1 MSLLQ
6 KTIDSIK
13 PLDSKAMEEAQKRL
27 DYLLKPQGSLGKLED
42 IAKQIAGI
50 TGKVQNKITGKTIL
64 VMGGDNGVYEEKV
77 ASFPQNLSALVCE
90 TIVTGISGV
99 AVLSKF
105 AGANLKVVNLGIKGE
120 IRQPN
125 LINRIIRKE
134 GTGNIAKEPAMTRE
148 EAIKAIEVG
157 IEITNQAIDEGANLL
172 GTGEIGIGNTTTSSA
187 VLYAFTKENLDI
199 IVGRGAGLSDEGLIL
214 KKAAIKKAIEIN
226 KPEVNDPI
234 DVIAK
239 VGGFD
244 IAGLTG
250 CYLAAASRRVP
261 ILIDGFISG
270 VAAICAMKIKKESLG
285 FMLPSHGTAEPGGKV
300 ISKILGIEPILIMNM
315 RLGEGTGCALGFNIV
330 EASMAM
336 MNNMGTFGDIGM

>member
-13 PLDSKAMEEAQKRL
+13 PLDQKAMEEAQKRL

-42 IAKQIAGI
+42 IARQLSGI
-50 TGKVQNKITGKTIL
+50 TGKVQNKITGKTII

-77 ASFPQNLSALVCE
+77 ASFPQEISTLVAE
-90 TIVTGISGV
+90 TMLTGLSGV

-105 AGANLKVVNLGIKGE
+105 AGANLKVVDLGIKGD
-120 IRQPN
+120 IKAAGI
-125 LINRIIRKE
+125 INKKISR
-134 GTGNIAKEPAMTRE
+134 GTKNIAKGPAMTRE
-148 EAIKAIEVG
+148 EAIKAIEIG

-172 GTGEIGIGNTTTSSA
+172 GTGEIGIANTTTSSA
-187 VLYAFTKENLDI
+187 VLYAFTKESLDI
-199 IVGRGAGLSDEGLIL
+199 IVGRGAGLSDEGLNL
-214 KKAAIKKAIEIN
+214 KKSVVKNAVELN
-226 KPEVNDPI
+226 NPNPNDSI

-239 VGGFD
+239 VGGYD

-250 CYLAAASRRVP
+250 CYLAAAARRVP

-270 VAAICAMKIKKESLG
+270 VAAVCAMKINKDALG
-285 FMLPSHGTAEPGGKV
+285 FMIPSHGTAEPGGALVTKV
-300 ISKILGIEPILIMNM
+300 LGIEPIMIMNM

-330 EASMAM
+330 EAAIAM